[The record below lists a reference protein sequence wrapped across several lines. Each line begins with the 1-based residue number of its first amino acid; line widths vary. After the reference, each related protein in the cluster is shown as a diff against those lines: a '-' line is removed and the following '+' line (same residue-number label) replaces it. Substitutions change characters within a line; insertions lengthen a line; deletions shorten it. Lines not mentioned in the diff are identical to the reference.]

1 MIELTVYGDPAAL
14 RTAADAGRSAVG
26 ELEQCSGCIRRA
38 DCGSWTGAAAET
50 YRDNM
55 RDAST
60 ALTDLADRIE
70 PACRA
75 LDDLAGTIA
84 AVKSELASARD
95 VAAAAGLTVTAEA
108 VQPPSAGGAMTPEQ
122 TTAYDRQVTAYNEA
136 VRIADGAR
144 SKERDGH
151 TRAVDAMN
159 QSNGDGLV
167 ENILEKLGLAP
178 PDGMGGVTGAG
189 YLFGLGGLAFGGAAD
204 WMSKGVLG
212 MWQPKF
218 KNASGRWVWGTNHGW
233 SPMDRLRLS
242 LRRGAA
248 DRDWKALPN
257 KAASLRRWE
266 TAGKWVGRA
275 GGVATALTSG
285 WEQWSADADDP
296 SLDTGERVDRAA
308 TKGTTTGAGA
318 YAGASAGAWAGG
330 AIGTAIFPGPGTVI
344 GGAVGG
350 LVGGAIGGFAGSE
363 LGDAVNDKWDGAVHA
378 AGDAAES
385 AGHALSEAGDKL
397 SFWD

>member
-1 MIELTVYGDPAAL
+1 MIDLTVYGDPAAL
-14 RTAADAGRSAVG
+14 RTAADAGRLAAG
-26 ELEQCSGCIRRA
+26 ELEQCSASVRRA
-38 DCGSWTGAAAET
+38 DCGSWTGAAGDA
-50 YRDNM
+50 YRTDM
-55 RDAST
+55 HDTST
-60 ALTDLADRIE
+60 ALTALADRIE

-84 AVKSELASARD
+84 AVKAELASARD
-95 VAAAAGLTVTAEA
+95 VAAAAGLAVSAEA
-108 VQPPSAGGAMTPEQ
+108 VQPPAAADGAATPEQ
-122 TTAYDRQVTAYNEA
+122 STAYDKQVTAYNEA

-144 SKERDGH
+144 SKERDGQ

-159 QSNGDGLV
+159 QSSGDGLV
-167 ENILEKLGLAP
+167 ENILEKLGLVP
-178 PDGMGGVTGAG
+178 PDGMDGITGAG

-218 KNASGRWVWGTNHGW
+218 KNASGRWVWGTNRGW
-233 SPMDRLRLS
+233 SAMDRLRLS
-242 LRRGAA
+242 MRPGAA
-248 DRDWKALPN
+248 SRDWKPLPH
-257 KAASLRRWE
+257 KAATLRRWE

-285 WEQWSADADDP
+285 WEQWNADADDP
-296 SLDTGERVDRAA
+296 SLDTGERADRAA
-308 TKGTTTGAGA
+308 TKGAATGIGA
-318 YAGASAGAWAGG
+318 YGGASAGMSIGG
-330 AIGTAIFPGPGTVI
+330 VIGTAIFPGPGTVI

-363 LGDAVNDKWDGAVHA
+363 LGDVVNDKFDGAVHA
-378 AGDAAES
+378 AGDGLSKAA
-385 AGHALSEAGDKL
+385 DKL